1 MIDFMSTQDSYH
13 YALWLLGAREHS
25 VKEMTQKLSRKGFDA
40 EQIDA
45 TLKRLFE
52 YNYLSDQRFAESFAR
67 SKAAKPLGKQ
77 RIQNELRQKGIEDEL
92 AHQALEALDVD
103 WFELALELKQR
114 KFGETVAKD
123 FKAKGKQTRYLV
135 YSGFSLDQVRN
146 AIEFDP
152 EGED

>member
-1 MIDFMSTQDSYH
+1 MTQQDSFN

-25 VKEMTQKLSRKGFDA
+25 VKEMTQKLTRKGFDA
-40 EQIDA
+40 EQIAA
-45 TLKRLFE
+45 TITRLEE

-67 SKAAKPLGKQ
+67 SKASKPLGRQ
-77 RIQNELRQKGIEDEL
+77 RIQNELRQKGISDEM
-92 AHQALEALDVD
+92 ARIALDQLEVD

-114 KFGETVAKD
+114 KFGENVEKD

-135 YSGFSLDQVRN
+135 YRGFNFDEVRY

-152 EGED
+152 LED